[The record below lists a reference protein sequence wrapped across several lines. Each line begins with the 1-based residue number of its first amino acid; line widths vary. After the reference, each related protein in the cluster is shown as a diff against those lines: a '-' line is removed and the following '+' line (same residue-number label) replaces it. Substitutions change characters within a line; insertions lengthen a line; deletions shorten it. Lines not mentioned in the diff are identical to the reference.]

1 MRVLFIGNSHTY
13 FHDMPHTFARM
24 CEQLTGQTP
33 EVTMLAYSERSLAW
47 HREEYFYL
55 RFALLYGHYDYCV
68 LQQQAHPF
76 PDEELTR
83 SSVLRILSLCESA
96 GTKPVLMMTWAEQAF
111 PEHFLPMQRCY
122 TALAAETGAI
132 LAPVGELFDLIRQ
145 THPEM
150 ELYWHDGEHASIY
163 GDYLIAATLAALLC
177 QTTDLSGLDD
187 QAIDFDLDFEGEDGM
202 PLAKER
208 AADCIIQLDSKKA
221 SLLRSVVSDHLE
233 GGSFH
238 A

>member
-13 FHDMPHTFARM
+13 FHDMPQTFARI
-24 CEQLTGQTP
+24 CAQLTGQMP
-33 EVTMLAYSERSLAW
+33 EVTMLAYSNRSLAW
-47 HREEYFYL
+47 HREEYFSL

-76 PDEELTR
+76 PDEAVTR
-83 SSVLRILSLCESA
+83 QSVKRILSLCEAA
-96 GTKPVLMMTWAEQAF
+96 GTKPVLMMTWAEQAH
-111 PEHFLPMQRCY
+111 PEHFPPMQRFY
-122 TALAAETGAI
+122 TALAAETGAL
-132 LAPVGELFDLIRQ
+132 LAPIGELFDMIRL
-145 THPEM
+145 THPEI
-150 ELYWHDGEHASIY
+150 ELYWHDGEHASAY

-177 QTTDLSGLDD
+177 GIKDLSALDN

-208 AADCIIQLDSKKA
+208 AEECAVQLDAEKTSVMC
-221 SLLRSVVSDHLE
+221 SLIAQGFR
-233 GGSFH
+233 GNCN